1 MHVNIATPMYGGN
14 CKGQYMDSVFNLS
27 FALLMK
33 GHTVSF
39 GRVYNESLITR
50 ARNALVN
57 EFMTNEETDVLLFID
72 ADIQFDPSQ
81 VLRML
86 EQEDVELIGGVYPIK
101 SINWTQIRNAVLTG
115 EDNFERYTGRF
126 TVNGMPRGV
135 EIDLNA
141 PVEVDQVATGM
152 MMVRRSVFEKMMPST
167 GTYAKNLPNG
177 EFDREQPIYDFFR
190 TDIDEHGIL
199 LSEDYYFCDKW
210 KKLGGK
216 VYAAPWINMIHYG
229 DYGFAGSLAED
240 MILNNKIATIQQ
252 SQQDSLPSSDA
263 TDDHSE

>member
-14 CKGQYMDSVFNLS
+14 CKGPYMDSVFNLA

-57 EFMTNEETDVLLFID
+57 EFLNNEESDVLLFVD

-86 EQEDVELIGGVYPIK
+86 EMEDIELIGGVYPIK
-101 SINWTQIRNAVLTG
+101 SINWPQIKEAVLAG
-115 EDNFERYTGRF
+115 EDDFEKYSGRF
-126 TVNGMPRGV
+126 TVNGMPTGV
-135 EIDLNA
+135 EIDLNS

-152 MMVRRSVFEKMMPST
+152 MMIRRSVFEKMRPT
-167 GTYAKNLPNG
+167 TNVYAKNLPSG
-177 EFDREQPIYDFFR
+177 VFDYAHPVFDFFR
-190 TDIDEHGIL
+190 TEIDEHGVL

-216 VYAAPWINMIHYG
+216 VYAAPWINMVHFG

-240 MILNNKIATIQQ
+240 MIFKAKMFTAQQ
-252 SQQDSLPSSDA
+252 SQQDSSQSSDT
-263 TDDHSE
+263 TDGHSE